1 MSRPLQSAISST
13 LLLAVVCLGCS
24 RNETSTPI
32 AKPQVYTTFS
42 APTYFVQRI
51 AGEHVDVVCPLPAD
65 GDPIFWMPSSQ
76 TIAAYQ
82 KADLIVVNGAG
93 FERWVEKVSLPTS
106 RIVDTAAPLADQWL
120 KYEGAVTHS
129 HGTAERHSHEG
140 VDGHTWLDPNQ
151 AKVQA
156 AEIRRALIELVP
168 EAADEFRANYAA
180 LAADLDELDRSLRE
194 LSQILGDTPL
204 LASHPAYNYPARRYG
219 WNLTNLSLDPA
230 VMPDDAALDEIRR
243 ILAAAPARV
252 LLWESPP
259 TDEMAARFR
268 EDLGLASVV
277 FSPCEL
283 LEDGEDYIAVMREN
297 VARLREAVGM
307 E

>member
-1 MSRPLQSAISST
+1 MSRPLQSAILST
-13 LLLAVVCLGCS
+13 FLAGVACLGCS
-24 RNETSTPI
+24 RNETSAPI
-32 AKPQVYTTFS
+32 AKPQVYTTF
-42 APTYFVQRI
+42 APTTYFVRRI
-51 AGEHVDVVCPLPAD
+51 AGEQVDVVCPLPAD
-65 GDPIFWMPSSQ
+65 GDPIFWMPSGE

-140 VDGHTWLDPNQ
+140 VDGHTWLDPNH

-156 AEIRRALIELVP
+156 AEIRDALIGLLP
-168 EAADEFRANYAA
+168 QAAEEFRANYAA

-194 LSQILGDTPL
+194 VSQTLGDTPL
-204 LASHPAYNYPARRYG
+204 LASHPAYNYLARRYG

-230 VMPDDAALDEIRR
+230 VMPDAAALDEIRQA
-243 ILAAAPARV
+243 LAAAPSRV

-259 TDEMAARFR
+259 TDEMVARFR
-268 EDLGLASVV
+268 EDLGLTSVV
-277 FSPCEL
+277 FSPCEV
-283 LEDGEDYIAVMREN
+283 LEEGQDYITAMREN
-297 VARLREAVGM
+297 VARLREAL
-307 E
+307 